1 VGVRALPL
9 VFVAGWSRGV
19 APPLG
24 SGTPSRLFEN
34 PRLGYTLRTPAGW
47 QASVR
52 PADAVAVITSLP
64 VPNRN
69 DNPERIQLAHGG
81 VYIWIAEY
89 RAVRTS
95 GIPRRPTRIQLGE
108 KQTHACGFGDG
119 YMLTFVDHRRLIQ
132 VFVKL
137 GPSTGK
143 RTALAV
149 LNSLRVTP

>member
-1 VGVRALPL
+1 VLVAALSVPPQL
-9 VFVAGWSRGV
+9 
-19 APPLG
+19 APG
-24 SGTPSRLFEN
+24 AASALFES

-64 VPNRN
+64 IPNRN
-69 DNPERIQLAHGG
+69 DNPERIRLPQGG

-89 RAVRTS
+89 RGIRAT
-95 GIPRRPTRIQLGE
+95 GIPRRPVRIQLGQ
-108 KQTHACGFGDG
+108 KRAHACGFGNG
-119 YMLTFVDHRRLIQ
+119 YMLNFTDHGRLLQ

-137 GPSTGK
+137 GSATEK

-149 LNSLRVTP
+149 LNSLRVMQ